1 MQEIANRLKSLRE
14 SVNLSQAKLAALMG
28 ATQASVNRY
37 ENGQTTPPLKILL
50 WYADFFDVSM
60 DYIFARTEQP
70 EGRLYEHKPKV
81 IEAITQDNKELRQF
95 VDMCFD
101 PASPVSEKLRDM
113 LTKMLEEQSKYEGIS
128 PCGVYSKIPV
138 SQG

>member
-1 MQEIANRLKSLRE
+1 MQEIANRLKGLRE

-70 EGRLYEHKPKV
+70 EGRLYEHNPKV

-101 PASPVSEKLRDM
+101 PASPISEKLRDM
-113 LTKMLEEQSKYEGIS
+113 LAKMLEEQSK
-128 PCGVYSKIPV
+128 
-138 SQG
+138 

>member
-1 MQEIANRLKSLRE
+1 MQEIAQQLKNLRE
-14 SVNLSQAKLAALMG
+14 SINLSQAKIAALMG

-81 IEAITQDNKELRQF
+81 IEAITQNNKELRQF

-113 LTKMLEEQSKYEGIS
+113 LAKMLEEQSK
-128 PCGVYSKIPV
+128 
-138 SQG
+138 

>member
-1 MQEIANRLKSLRE
+1 MYYIKYTKGALNMQEVAQRLKSLRE
-14 SVNLSQAKLAALMG
+14 SVSLSQAKIAALMG

-113 LTKMLEEQSKYEGIS
+113 LAKMLEEQSK
-128 PCGVYSKIPV
+128 
-138 SQG
+138 

>member
-1 MQEIANRLKSLRE
+1 MQEVAQRLKRLRE
-14 SVNLSQAKLAALMG
+14 SVNLSQAKIAALMG

-60 DYIFARTEQP
+60 DYIFARTDQP
-70 EGRLYEHKPKV
+70 KGKLYEHQPKV
-81 IEAITQDNKELRQF
+81 IEAVTQDSKELRQF

-101 PASPVSEKLRDM
+101 PASPVSEKLREVLTQM
-113 LTKMLEEQSKYEGIS
+113 LREQSK
-128 PCGVYSKIPV
+128 
-138 SQG
+138 

>member
-1 MQEIANRLKSLRE
+1 MQEIAQRLKSLRE

-37 ENGQTTPPLKILL
+37 ENGQSSPPLKILQ

-60 DYIFARTEQP
+60 DYIFARTDQP

-81 IEAITQDNKELRQF
+81 LEAVRQF

-101 PASPVSEKLRDM
+101 PASPVSEKLREV
-113 LTKMLEEQSKYEGIS
+113 LTKLLEEQSK
-128 PCGVYSKIPV
+128 
-138 SQG
+138 

>member
-1 MQEIANRLKSLRE
+1 MIELAQRLRTLRD
-14 SVNLSQAKLAALMG
+14 SVNLSQAKIAALMG

-37 ENGQTTPPLKILL
+37 ENGQNSPPLKVLL

-60 DYIFARTEQP
+60 DYIFVRTEQP
-70 EGRLYEHKPKV
+70 AGKLYENKPNV

-101 PASPVSEKLRDM
+101 PSSPISEKLRDI
-113 LTKMLEEQSKYEGIS
+113 LTQAL
-128 PCGVYSKIPV
+128 
-138 SQG
+138 QGNKEK

>member
-1 MQEIANRLKSLRE
+1 MQEIAQRLKSLRE

-37 ENGQTTPPLKILL
+37 KNGQSPPPLKILQ

-60 DYIFARTEQP
+60 DYIFARTDQP

-81 IEAITQDNKELRQF
+81 LEAVTQENKELRQF

-101 PASPVSEKLRDM
+101 PASPVSEKLREV
-113 LTKMLEEQSKYEGIS
+113 LTKLLEEQSK
-128 PCGVYSKIPV
+128 
-138 SQG
+138 

>member
-1 MQEIANRLKSLRE
+1 MQEVAQRLKRLRE
-14 SVNLSQAKLAALMG
+14 SVNLSQAKIAALMG

-60 DYIFARTEQP
+60 DYIFARTDQL
-70 EGRLYEHKPKV
+70 EGKLYEHQPKV
-81 IEAITQDNKELRQF
+81 IEAVTQDSKELRQF

-101 PASPVSEKLRDM
+101 PASPVSEKLREVLTQM
-113 LTKMLEEQSKYEGIS
+113 LREQSK
-128 PCGVYSKIPV
+128 
-138 SQG
+138 

>member
-1 MQEIANRLKSLRE
+1 MQEIAQRLKVLRE

-37 ENGQTTPPLKILL
+37 ENGQSAPPLKILR

-70 EGRLYEHKPKV
+70 EGKLYEHEPKI
-81 IEAITQDNKELRQF
+81 IEAITQDNRELRQF

-101 PASPVSEKLRDM
+101 PSSPVSEKLREV
-113 LTKMLEEQSKYEGIS
+113 LTKLLEEQRG
-128 PCGVYSKIPV
+128 
-138 SQG
+138 

>member
-1 MQEIANRLKSLRE
+1 MQEVAQRLKDLRE
-14 SVNLSQAKLAALMG
+14 SVNLSQAKIGKLMG

-37 ENGQTTPPLKILL
+37 ENGQTSPPLKILL

-70 EGRLYEHKPKV
+70 EGKLYEHKPKV

-101 PASPVSEKLRDM
+101 KSSPISEKLRDI
-113 LTKMLEEQSKYEGIS
+113 LTEMLEQQSK
-128 PCGVYSKIPV
+128 
-138 SQG
+138 